1 MVLRISLAEVKDME
15 YLFILTFIQSPVDS
29 VIQLVNQND
38 PIFSNQI
45 ISIFWPLIIF
55 VDHRAM
61 IFLAQRFMELPAELA
76 SLTKE
81 LLLCLTF
88 EGRSWMLLMLLEH
101 SHLKI

>member
-29 VIQLVNQND
+29 VIQLVNQNN

-55 VDHRAM
+55 VDPRAM
-61 IFLAQRFMELPAELA
+61 IFLAQRFMELPAELT